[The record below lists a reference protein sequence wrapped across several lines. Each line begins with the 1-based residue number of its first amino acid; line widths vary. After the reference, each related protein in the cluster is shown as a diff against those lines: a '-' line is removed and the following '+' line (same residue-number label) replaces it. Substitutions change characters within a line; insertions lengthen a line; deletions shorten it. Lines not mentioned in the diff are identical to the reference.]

1 MSKFLISKS
10 YTVGEETNKSKH
22 HKKEKKHNKSKDI
35 KSSVSGFC
43 NISCC
48 PSEME
53 LDCCSLPYLRLDKLR
68 QGWSDIATTGGESI
82 PDELR
87 AVNYVY
93 NTSGTPQF
101 VITGSTVNGTNGTVN
116 VTFNAKDKAGNYINF
131 PGVGT
136 ISFYYDTNP
145 LVTDDVSVIYNF
157 STNPV
162 NPLNLASLNAILRLT
177 GEYFDGTTWVGMSL
191 AQFLNNSSEYAGEYA
206 PPTLLPTSAS
216 EYTETFSGSY
226 TTTVDNALWSYLF
239 VQTHRYPDVEA
250 CGKKDQVLG
259 WYINTTTGQLVLY
272 NNESE
277 LGLNIS
283 DDRLGF
289 ITTPIESL
297 SKNDKQKLYTLNI
310 LYNLTVSAIEKL
322 NNNFKVEG
330 NILKVTDSCGRNWLI
345 AINRAT
351 SGLSD
356 ANNTNTEYTVVA
368 TILC

>member
-10 YTVGEETNKSKH
+10 STVGEEHNKSKH
-22 HKKEKKHNKSKDI
+22 DKKEKKHHKSKDN
-35 KSSVSGFC
+35 KSSVSGLC
-43 NISCC
+43 AISCC

-53 LDCCSLPYLRLDKLR
+53 LDCCSPSYLRLDKLR

-82 PDELR
+82 PDELI
-87 AVNYVY
+87 ATNYTY
-93 NTSGTPQF
+93 NNFGTDQSA
-101 VITGSTVNGTNGTVN
+101 IIGTTVNGTIGTVN
-116 VTFNAKDKAGNYINF
+116 VTFNAKDKAGNYIQF
-131 PGVGT
+131 PGTGS
-136 ISFYYDTNP
+136 INFYYDTVIPFN
-145 LVTDDVSVIYNF
+145 DISVIYNF

-162 NPLNLASLNAILRLT
+162 NPLNLATLNTTLRLT
-177 GEYFDGTTWVGMSL
+177 GQYYNGASWVGMSL
-191 AQFLNNSSEYAGEYA
+191 GDFLNSAEYGTQYA
-206 PPTLLPTSAS
+206 PPSLIPTSAS
-216 EYTETFSGSY
+216 KSTETFSGSY
-226 TTTVDNALWSYLF
+226 TTTVNNALWSYLF

-259 WYINTTTGQLVLY
+259 WYINTTTGQLILY

-277 LGLNIS
+277 LGLTIS
-283 DDRLGF
+283 NDRLGY

-297 SKNDKQKLYTLNI
+297 TKNDKQKLNTLNI
-310 LYNLTVSAIEKL
+310 LYDLTVSAIEKL
-322 NNNFKVEG
+322 NNNFKAEG
-330 NILKVTDSCGRNWLI
+330 NILKISDSCGRNWLI